1 MAIGSTGSS
10 KFNYNEENVFNNFH
24 SQKIHKILNNEVND
38 GNYNKY
44 CPDINLNETEKN
56 DVKKLCKKIIHNLKD
71 LSNNTDIGKNHRE
84 RCLNVKYWI
93 YGQLIKLLNENG
105 YSNNRESII
114 EYFRKAE
121 DMIYYELI
129 GTKYS
134 CSVEIDEDIN
144 KWKEKVLL
152 FDYFKNYDSLI
163 QWNNSSDKQVCEKYS
178 EYVNSIIPYYEKIKK
193 SDCCGI
199 KYLDCKDYF
208 KCEEQYNPNSILK
221 NLRCNGKQAEDLPEN
236 TVAKDEKENGSS
248 TSMDDL
254 KFHFF
259 SCSVIE
265 KIDGKKGEIR
275 SCYVRPLYKYTY
287 PSPVEYGISDS
298 TPAEGSE
305 NGVDDESS
313 DDEVEVSKE
322 GAGSTS
328 ANEGE
333 TDCKAQNLV
342 RGANGKCEEPDVR
355 RNGVIG
361 FKVETSQ
368 PINRVRSYISELNRM
383 YSNSEDNISK
393 DPMFRSVTV
402 GGLSV
407 GVMFTLFAYYKFTPL
422 GSWMRRKL
430 QGNRRTIP
438 NNLEYFEQAPLPR
451 KAPSGNVNAKNKRIN
466 IAYQS
471 TGV

>member
-1 MAIGSTGSS
+1 MAPDTIDLSN
-10 KFNYNEENVFNNFH
+10 FNYNEGDKINLY
-24 SQKIHKILNNEVND
+24 SQKIHKALDKEVND

-56 DVKKLCKKIIHNLKD
+56 DVKKLCKKIIHNLKK
-71 LSNNTDIGKNHRE
+71 LSNNTDIGKNIGE
-84 RCLNVKYWI
+84 RCLNMKYWI
-93 YGQLIKLLNENG
+93 YGQLVKLLNKNAS
-105 YSNNRESII
+105 SNNRESII
-114 EYFRKAE
+114 EYFRNVE
-121 DMIYYELI
+121 NVIYNELI
-129 GTKYS
+129 RS
-134 CSVEIDEDIN
+134 QNLCSVDIDKNIN
-144 KWKEKVLL
+144 EWKEKVILY
-152 FDYFKNYDSLI
+152 DYFKNYDSLI
-163 QWNNSSDKQVCEKYS
+163 EWNNYSNKDECKKYS
-178 EYVNSIIPYYEKIKK
+178 EYVNSIIPYYKKIKN

-199 KYLDCKDYF
+199 DYLDCEDYF
-208 KCEEQYNPNSILK
+208 KCDEQYNPDIILK
-221 NLRCNGKQAEDLPEN
+221 KLHRTGEQTKDPPEN
-236 TVAKDEKENGSS
+236 TLAKDERENGASIPIS
-248 TSMDDL
+248 NL
-254 KFHFF
+254 KFHSFR
-259 SCSVIE
+259 CTVIE
-265 KIDGKKGEIR
+265 KKDGEPGEIR
-275 SCYVRPLYKYTY
+275 LCSVRPLYEYTY
-287 PSPVEYGISDS
+287 PPAVEFEIPDS
-298 TPAEGSE
+298 TLDEGSE
-305 NGVDDESS
+305 NST
-313 DDEVEVSKE
+313 DDEVAVSEEV
-322 GAGSTS
+322 AVSTS
-328 ANEGE
+328 SNQGE

-342 RGANGKCEEPDVR
+342 RGADGKCEEPDVR

>member
-10 KFNYNEENVFNNFH
+10 KFNYNEENEFKNLY
-24 SQKIHKILNNEVND
+24 SQIIHKALDKEVKNV
-38 GNYNKY
+38 NYDTY
-44 CPDINLNETEKN
+44 CPDIKLHETEKS

-144 KWKEKVLL
+144 KWKEKVIL

-208 KCEEQYNPNSILK
+208 KCEEQYNPKIILK
-221 NLRCNGKQAEDLPEN
+221 KLRCNGKQAEDLPEN
-236 TVAKDEKENGSS
+236 TLAKDEKENGAAIPIS
-248 TSMDDL
+248 DL
-254 KFHFF
+254 KFHSF
-259 SCSVIE
+259 SCTVIE
-265 KIDGKKGEIR
+265 KKDGEPGEIR
-275 SCYVRPLYKYTY
+275 LCSVRPLYEYTY
-287 PSPVEYGISDS
+287 PPAVESGLSDS
-298 TPAEGSE
+298 TPAEGSV
-305 NGVDDESS
+305 NGTDG
-313 DDEVEVSKE
+313 E
-322 GAGSTS
+322 GAVSTS
-328 ANEGE
+328 ENEGE
-333 TDCKAQNLV
+333 ADCIAKNLV

-438 NNLEYFEQAPLPR
+438 NHLEYFEQAPLPR

>member
-1 MAIGSTGSS
+1 MAPDSTDLS
-10 KFNYNEENVFNNFH
+10 KFNYNEGDKINLY
-24 SQKIHKILNNEVND
+24 SQKIHKALDKEVND
-38 GNYNKY
+38 ENYNKY
-44 CPDINLNETEKN
+44 CPDIKLHETGEN
-56 DVKKLCKKIIHNLKD
+56 DVKKLCKKIIHSLKK
-71 LSNNTDIGKNHRE
+71 LSTNEDIGKNNKE

-93 YGQLIKLLNENG
+93 YGQLIKLLNKNA
-105 YSNNRESII
+105 YSNNGKSLI
-114 EYFRKAE
+114 EYFRNAE
-121 DMIYYELI
+121 DKIYKELI
-129 GTKYS
+129 SSGYP
-134 CSVEIDEDIN
+134 CPVEIDNEIN
-144 KWKEKVLL
+144 KLEEQVLL
-152 FDYFKNYDSLI
+152 YDYFKNYHSI
-163 QWNNSSDKQVCEKYS
+163 IEWNNSSNKKDCEKYS
-178 EYVNSIIPYYEKIKK
+178 AYVKSIISHYDKIKK
-193 SDCCGI
+193 SDCCGTE
-199 KYLDCKDYF
+199 YYDCEDYF

-368 PINRVRSYISELNRM
+368 PINKVRSYISELNRM

-407 GVMFTLFAYYKFTPL
+407 GVMFTLFAYYKV
-422 GSWMRRKL
+422 
-430 QGNRRTIP
+430 I
-438 NNLEYFEQAPLPR
+438 
-451 KAPSGNVNAKNKRIN
+451 
-466 IAYQS
+466 
-471 TGV
+471 

>member
-1 MAIGSTGSS
+1 MATDSTDLSNF
-10 KFNYNEENVFNNFH
+10 KYNEDDVFNNFH
-24 SQKIHKILNNEVND
+24 SQKIHKVLKQDVNEGD
-38 GNYNKY
+38 YEAY
-44 CPDINLNETEKN
+44 CPDIKLHETGEN
-56 DVKKLCKKIIHNLKD
+56 DVKKLCKKIIHSLKK
-71 LSNNTDIGKNHRE
+71 LSTNEDIGKNNKE

-93 YGQLIKLLNENG
+93 YGQLIKLLNKNA
-105 YSNNRESII
+105 YSNNGKSLI
-114 EYFRKAE
+114 EYFRNAE
-121 DMIYYELI
+121 DKIYNELFNSE
-129 GTKYS
+129 YS
-134 CSVEIDEDIN
+134 CPVDIDNDIN
-144 KWKEKVLL
+144 EWEEKVLL
-152 FDYFKNYDSLI
+152 YDYFKNYHSI
-163 QWNNSSDKQVCEKYS
+163 VEWNNSSNKENCDKYS
-178 EYVNSIIPYYEKIKK
+178 EYVKSIIPYYEKIKNNG
-193 SDCCGI
+193 CCGTE
-199 KYLDCKDYF
+199 YLYCKDYF
-208 KCEEQYNPNSILK
+208 KCEEQYNPNSLLK
-221 NLRCNGKQAEDLPEN
+221 KLRCNGEQAEEPTE
-236 TVAKDEKENGSS
+236 TTAVKDEKENGSS

-287 PSPVEYGISDS
+287 PSPVESGLSDS
-298 TPAEGSE
+298 TPAEGSV
-305 NGVDDESS
+305 NGTDG
-313 DDEVEVSKE
+313 E
-322 GAGSTS
+322 GAVSTS
-328 ANEGE
+328 ENEGE
-333 TDCKAQNLV
+333 ADCIAKNLV

-438 NNLEYFEQAPLPR
+438 NHLEYFEQAPLPR